1 MVALATSI
9 PQLELDQVVQEL
21 ELMEKTIGVQ
31 EEANEVDPIEIIKTW
46 IISIFKVPVTLTM
59 EALLNTRVTSPS
71 QISPLGVKAYRWITF
86 ELATLPFSPL
96 VQTLAV

>member
-71 QISPLGVKAYRWITF
+71 QISPLGVKAYR
-86 ELATLPFSPL
+86 
-96 VQTLAV
+96 